1 MMPKHTF
8 YRVSRRTALGWMAA
22 TPMVLAQSASQR
34 PIRLIVAFSPGSIND
49 RMARELARPM
59 GELLDQTI
67 VVENRPGAGGSIG
80 TDAVAK
86 AKPDGL
92 TIGLGTSSQLV
103 MNVALY
109 TNLPFDVE
117 RDLRMIG
124 LVTRSSM
131 VLVGRADGPRSI
143 AQLRAQAQAQPGQ
156 ISYGS
161 AGTGSI
167 SHIVG
172 EAFARAL
179 DIKLN
184 HVPYKGN
191 AAAMA
196 DLAGGHVDLV
206 FDGMTNSRPLAQQ
219 GRARLLAFSSKTR
232 HPDMPDVPTF
242 VEQGLADYDA
252 YSWNCLMAPSGVAD
266 DVLMRLNRAL
276 NAALAT
282 PDMRNSMAQTGVEN
296 LGPST
301 PAAAQFFGRAQR
313 ARWVP
318 FVRGLGIG

>member
-1 MMPKHTF
+1 
-8 YRVSRRTALGWMAA
+8 
-22 TPMVLAQSASQR
+22 
-34 PIRLIVAFSPGSIND
+34 
-49 RMARELARPM
+49 
-59 GELLDQTI
+59 
-67 VVENRPGAGGSIG
+67 
-80 TDAVAK
+80 
-86 AKPDGL
+86 
-92 TIGLGTSSQLV
+92 

-109 TNLPFDVE
+109 ANLPFDVE

-124 LVTRSSM
+124 LATRSSM
-131 VLVGRADGPRSI
+131 ALAGRADGARTI
-143 AQLRAQAQAQPGQ
+143 EELRAQAQARPGH

-172 EAFARAL
+172 EAFAHAL

-206 FDGMTNSRPLAQQ
+206 FDGMTNARPLALQ
-219 GRARLLAFSSKTR
+219 GRVRLLAFSSKAR
-232 HPDMPDVPTF
+232 HPTMPEVPTF
-242 VEQGLADYDA
+242 IEQGLPDYDA
-252 YSWNCLMAPSGVAD
+252 YTWNCLMAPAGVPD

-282 PDMRNSMAQTGVEN
+282 PQMQDTIAQTGVEN

-301 PAAAQFFGRAQR
+301 PEDAQAFGRAER

-318 FVRGLGIG
+318 FVRSMKIG